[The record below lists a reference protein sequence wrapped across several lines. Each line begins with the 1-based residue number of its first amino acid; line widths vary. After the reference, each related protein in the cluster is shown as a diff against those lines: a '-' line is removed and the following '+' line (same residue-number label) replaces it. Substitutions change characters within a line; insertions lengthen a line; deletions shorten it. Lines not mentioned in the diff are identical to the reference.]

1 MQQIISQLSSLNTL
15 LSGGVKSE
23 CCHQKKDHFFCV
35 PDTEELFKKNIVR
48 QPSDWIYRNTPITY
62 RSNEL
67 AYRYSSFAKVDWS
80 ESVVMLGCSLVR
92 GVGVCEEDTISQQ
105 LSRIIDREVINL
117 GVNGSSI
124 TFACYNIA
132 LLLENYPPPKAV
144 VLVWTDYRRAMFF
157 ETPDKLATW
166 GFNHHNYIHI
176 GKWNKHIESLKYVIT
191 KDPNWAAHTFFAM
204 KNVRL
209 LCRGIPLV
217 EVTFFPNTV
226 SIANCTFLGDQID
239 LARDLMHFGPKTNRL
254 AAECIATQ
262 LKKQGV

>member
-1 MQQIISQLSSLNTL
+1 MQQTISRLRSLNTL

-23 CCHQKKDHFFCV
+23 CCHQKKDHLFCE
-35 PDTEELFKKNIVR
+35 PDTEELFKRNIVR

-67 AYRYSSFAKVDWS
+67 VYRHSSFVNVDWS
-80 ESVVMLGCSLVR
+80 ESVVMLGCSMVR
-92 GVGVCEEDTISQQ
+92 GIGVREEDTISQQ

-124 TFACYNIA
+124 TFACNNVT

-144 VLVWTDYRRAMFF
+144 VFVWTDHRRAMFF
-157 ETPDKLATW
+157 ETPGKLAMW
-166 GFNHHNYIHI
+166 GINHQSYIHL
-176 GKWNKHIESLKYVIT
+176 GSWNKHTESLKHVIT

-217 EVTFFPNTV
+217 EVTFFPD
-226 SIANCTFLGDQID
+226 SALIANCHFLRDQID
-239 LARDLMHFGPKTNRL
+239 FGRDLMHRGPKTNKL
-254 AAECIATQ
+254 AAEYIATQ